1 MSNLS
6 NQNGTT
12 CINII
17 KNVDEVLFGYT
28 YKGLYFSVNIF
39 GMSATTVNTSQKKS
53 ILINLVVHILVL
65 FIFIVLVFISVHGW
79 SI

>member
-39 GMSATTVNTSQKKS
+39 GMSATTVNTSQ
-53 ILINLVVHILVL
+53 ITM
-65 FIFIVLVFISVHGW
+65 ISFFLTEDM
-79 SI
+79 